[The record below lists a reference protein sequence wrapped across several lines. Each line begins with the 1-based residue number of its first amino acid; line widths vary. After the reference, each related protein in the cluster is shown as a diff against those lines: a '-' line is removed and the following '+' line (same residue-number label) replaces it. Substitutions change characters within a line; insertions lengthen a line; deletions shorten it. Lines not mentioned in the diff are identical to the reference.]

1 MKSFIFSF
9 LASTFSSAADKK
21 QQLIE
26 QSKFLGGDLAH
37 THLVKGLDYALL
49 QKIRAEQSRKDEDEA
64 AIEEALHEQKAKSD
78 RRLGDKEDLMAIRH
92 PMAKKINH
100 VLFENS
106 QPKNIDNF
114 LEGRMAYVFELD
126 EEYAESDI
134 PTTLLRSKAEC
145 PDMSDTLSKTSN
157 DAVIIKLTQIL
168 NYIRTGTKKKKTKKL
183 DYDLDKV
190 EPESKVDIK
199 TEKPAD
205 DFKIFSDEDEVR
217 FFIRNI
223 R

>member
-1 MKSFIFSF
+1 
-9 LASTFSSAADKK
+9 
-21 QQLIE
+21 
-26 QSKFLGGDLAH
+26 
-37 THLVKGLDYALL
+37 
-49 QKIRAEQSRKDEDEA
+49 
-64 AIEEALHEQKAKSD
+64 
-78 RRLGDKEDLMAIRH
+78 
-92 PMAKKINH
+92 
-100 VLFENS
+100 
-106 QPKNIDNF
+106 
-114 LEGRMAYVFELD
+114 MAYVFELD

-190 EPESKVDIK
+190 EPESKVDVK

-205 DFKIFSDEDEVR
+205 DFKIFSDEDEVPCV
-217 FFIRNI
+217 I
-223 R
+223 

>member
-1 MKSFIFSF
+1 
-9 LASTFSSAADKK
+9 
-21 QQLIE
+21 
-26 QSKFLGGDLAH
+26 
-37 THLVKGLDYALL
+37 
-49 QKIRAEQSRKDEDEA
+49 
-64 AIEEALHEQKAKSD
+64 
-78 RRLGDKEDLMAIRH
+78 
-92 PMAKKINH
+92 
-100 VLFENS
+100 
-106 QPKNIDNF
+106 
-114 LEGRMAYVFELD
+114 MAYVFELD

-190 EPESKVDIK
+190 EPESKVDVK

-205 DFKIFSDEDEVR
+205 DFKIFSDEDEVPCVIWILR
-217 FFIRNI
+217 LTDIKEMPKSDDDSKKKKFQPMMKML
-223 R
+223 